1 MRTVGQLLKDKGHEV
16 WRVAPTTTVYDA
28 LGLMAE
34 KGIGALIVSEGDV
47 IAGLVSERDY
57 ARKVILEGRS
67 SRDTPVSAIMTRA
80 VLYAT
85 PEQSIPDCMS
95 IMTEKKIRHLPV
107 LEDGQLI
114 GMISIG
120 DLVKSIIAEQ
130 EFVIGQLETYISG
143 TLA

>member
-1 MRTVGQLLKDKGHEV
+1 MRTVGQLLKDKGNQV
-16 WRVAPTTTVYDA
+16 WTVAPATTVYDA

-107 LEDGQLI
+107 LQEGRLI